1 MGNSN
6 TLTKYSCIDNTFGKR
21 INYYRL
27 TQIDFDGASK
37 TYGPITI
44 DNRSTK
50 IVVKCINSLGQEV
63 DENEKGILFLI
74 YNDGTIEKVV
84 R

>member
-1 MGNSN
+1 M
-6 TLTKYSCIDNTFGKR
+6 
-21 INYYRL
+21 
-27 TQIDFDGASK
+27 
-37 TYGPITI
+37 I